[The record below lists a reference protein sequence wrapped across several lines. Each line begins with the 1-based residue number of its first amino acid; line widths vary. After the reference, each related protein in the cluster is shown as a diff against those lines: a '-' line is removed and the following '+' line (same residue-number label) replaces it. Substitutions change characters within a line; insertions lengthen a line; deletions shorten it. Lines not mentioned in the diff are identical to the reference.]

1 LGFGGIIIGSTSI
14 FLAGVLRERMAVLFR
29 RSITRADTE
38 DVLLTYIQTSY
49 PRLVFLEHCLK
60 GQATDECI
68 ARLVKRHPGLH
79 IAVWAAAHVAPSA
92 AARFILAGAESFL
105 SLRDDE
111 EKIEANL
118 QKILSG
124 VPHYPVE
131 VEAVLEEGEYAPV
144 FGAKP
149 TSRESEI
156 IRYSVDGLSNEQ
168 IAEAMGVEVSTV
180 KMHKANLYRK
190 CDGNT
195 VVHILR
201 YGFKQGILSPDDL
214 TR

>member
-14 FLAGVLRERMAVLFR
+14 FLAGVLQERMAELFR
-29 RSITRADTE
+29 RSITRADND

-60 GQATDECI
+60 GQATDEFI
-68 ARLVKRHPGLH
+68 ARLVKRHPDLH
-79 IAVWAAAHVAPSA
+79 IAVWAAAHVAPLA

-111 EKIEANL
+111 EKIQANL

-124 VPHYPVE
+124 VPHCPVE

-144 FGAKP
+144 IGAKP
-149 TSRESEI
+149 TSRECEV
-156 IRYSVDGLSNEQ
+156 IRHSIDGLSNEK
-168 IAEAMGVEVSTV
+168 IAEAMGVEVCTV

-190 CDGNT
+190 CNGNT
-195 VVHILR
+195 PVHLLK
-201 YGFKQGILSPDDL
+201 YGLLQGTITVADL
-214 TR
+214 AG